1 MANRRCYNVFSRHL
15 AAVFTLALIS
25 CAQSGPLNVSYILEH
40 VNDTTLP
47 LNSKGYTGT
56 IPTEIG

>member
-1 MANRRCYNVFSRHL
+1 MANRRCYNVFSRHI
-15 AAVFTLALIS
+15 AAVFTLALIN
-25 CAQSGPLNVSYILEH
+25 CAHGNSLRDYILAH